1 MDPAISPPEW
11 QQTSQCHFPY
21 LFSIILQSFIKCDYF
36 TFRSLDP
43 AISPPQWQQTS
54 QCHSPIPIFNCIAK
68 LRLDEPSTLDD
79 LEDINSLIDTEV
91 GVANLN
97 QNEFENNQLM
107 AQFQQDMA
115 KIKVCEFLNQVFL
128 NIFQRLNRFQ

>member
-1 MDPAISPPEW
+1 M
-11 QQTSQCHFPY
+11 QN
-21 LFSIILQSFIKCDYF
+21 FIKCDCV

-43 AISPPQWQQTS
+43 AISPPQWQETS
-54 QCHSPIPIFNCIAK
+54 QCHSPIPIFNCIAN
-68 LRLDEPSTLDD
+68 LRINEPSTLDD
-79 LEDINSLIDTEV
+79 LEDINCLIDTEV

-115 KIKVCEFLNQVFL
+115 KIKVCEFLKHFFH
-128 NIFQRLNRFQ
+128 IFVLELISV

>member
-1 MDPAISPPEW
+1 M
-11 QQTSQCHFPY
+11 
-21 LFSIILQSFIKCDYF
+21 
-36 TFRSLDP
+36 DP

-54 QCHSPIPIFNCIAK
+54 QCHSPIPIFNCIAN
-68 LRLDEPSTLDD
+68 LNINEPSTLDD
-79 LEDINSLIDTEV
+79 LEDINCLIDTEV

-115 KIKVCEFLNQVFL
+115 KIKVCEFLTQFFFHISVFEL
-128 NIFQRLNRFQ
+128 ISV

>member
-1 MDPAISPPEW
+1 MDPAISPP
-11 QQTSQCHFPY
+11 
-21 LFSIILQSFIKCDYF
+21 K
-36 TFRSLDP
+36 
-43 AISPPQWQQTS
+43 WQQTS
-54 QCHSPIPIFNCIAK
+54 QCHSPIPIFNYMNK
-68 LRLDEPSTLDD
+68 LRIDEPSTLDD

-115 KIKVCEFLNQVFL
+115 KIKVCEFLTQVFL
-128 NIFQRLNRFQ
+128 YIFQSALLFFFASSQ

>member
-1 MDPAISPPEW
+1 
-11 QQTSQCHFPY
+11 
-21 LFSIILQSFIKCDYF
+21 
-36 TFRSLDP
+36 LDP
-43 AISPPQWQQTS
+43 AISPPHWQQTS

-68 LRLDEPSTLDD
+68 LRIDEPSTLDD

-97 QNEFENNQLM
+97 QNEFENTQLM

-115 KIKVCEFLNQVFL
+115 KIKVCEFWGSNPSLNTQSCIRRPLCSTIFLSNSADATVF
-128 NIFQRLNRFQ
+128 FF

>member
-1 MDPAISPPEW
+1 MLLLHFEIFGARCFAIPIAANFSVIP
-11 QQTSQCHFPY
+11 PY
-21 LFSIILQSFIKCDYF
+21 LFSITLQRYIKCDYF
-36 TFRSLDP
+36 TSRSLDP

-54 QCHSPIPIFNCIAK
+54 QCHSPIPIFNYMNK
-68 LRLDEPSTLDD
+68 LRIDEPSTLDD

-91 GVANLN
+91 GVENLN

-115 KIKVCEFLNQVFL
+115 KIKVCEFLM
-128 NIFQRLNRFQ
+128 